1 MEILSQLESKVESL
15 LLKIKALEEENL
27 RLKLEAEQ
35 GRVDLEGEN
44 RRLVDELERERSAK
58 QEVAGRIDSLL
69 SKLQDASN

>member
-15 LLKIKALEEENL
+15 LLKVKALEEENL

-35 GRVDLEGEN
+35 GRADLESDN
-44 RRLVDELERERSAK
+44 IRLVEELERERTAK

-69 SKLQDASN
+69 SKLQDASG